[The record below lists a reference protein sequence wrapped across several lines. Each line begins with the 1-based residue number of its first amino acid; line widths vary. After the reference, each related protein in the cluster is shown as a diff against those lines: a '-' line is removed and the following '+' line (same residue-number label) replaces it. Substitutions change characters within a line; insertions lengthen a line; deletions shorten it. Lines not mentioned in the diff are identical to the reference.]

1 MTAMIGDSVLDDD
14 PKSGRNQSL
23 SSHAQSF
30 VENWN
35 NFPVNVLFSVLET
48 AAPVLVT
55 LTRSIDFPVGNLT
68 ISGAVGPLLAATAQ
82 FGTGITNLEAK
93 GTMPYVGRT
102 NTLLKF
108 RIVDGIMK
116 DEHVIDLF
124 ICTIFEL
131 EMTFFFNDNLRF
143 GY

>member
-1 MTAMIGDSVLDDD
+1 MIGDNGLDDD

-55 LTRSIDFPVGNLT
+55 LSRSSDVPVGSLALY
-68 ISGAVGPLLAATAQ
+68 GAVGPFVAGVTK
-82 FGTGITNLEAK
+82 FGWDTTNLKAK
-93 GTMPYVGRT
+93 GAVPSVGRP
-102 NTLLKF
+102 NTL
-108 RIVDGIMK
+108 
-116 DEHVIDLF
+116 
-124 ICTIFEL
+124 
-131 EMTFFFNDNLRF
+131 
-143 GY
+143 